1 MTLGTKLVAR
11 IALFSAL
18 VYVLSWATIYLLNV
32 NLIFFIVF
40 SAGFLWGMFPGVV
53 VGLVGMG
60 LWSAFNPYGPA
71 HPYVMAAQ
79 MVGAALSGPVGAAFQ
94 RINWEHTGSGRLYAF
109 LVASAV
115 LCTVLFY
122 IPVNLVDAWLIQ
134 PFWPRFVSS
143 AVWSLVSLV
152 SNMVIFPLLFGVT
165 RHLYVRERKVSWE
178 ST

>member
-40 SAGFLWGMFPGVV
+40 SAGFLWGLFPGVI

-71 HPYVMAAQ
+71 HPYVMIAQ
-79 MVGAALSGPVGAAFQ
+79 MIGAALSGLVGAAFQ
-94 RINWEHTGSGRLYAF
+94 RINWEHTGSGRLYTY
-109 LVASAV
+109 LVTSAV

-143 AVWSLVSLV
+143 AVWSLISLV

-165 RHLYVRERKVSWE
+165 RHLYVRERKILWE